1 MKRQLRSTSLRQRQ
15 LEEEEP
21 QTKSTEE
28 VMPVPVAKKGR
39 KRAMGSKKAVKP
51 IADPVAEE
59 APVELVQLDSNNNL
73 NGTLDNSV
81 NNERQEEDQKDE
93 EEEVIIMSLDDD
105 EDAQAGFSDNDSSQ
119 SIQMDAI
126 ISEDSTSQSSNTA
139 QSSKKSKKEYKCEIC
154 DKQFQ
159 GLNDLRKHLRI
170 HSDERPYPCSQC
182 DKKFRQAG
190 CLKNHVASQHGT
202 DEEFV
207 CTFCNKAF
215 PIKERLRLHLRV
227 HTGYKPYKCDM
238 CSKEFARGGQVREF
252 KFS

>member
-15 LEEEEP
+15 LEEDQP
-21 QTKSTEE
+21 QTKSIEE
-28 VMPVPVAKKGR
+28 TMPVPVVKNGR
-39 KRAMGSKKAVKP
+39 KRTSTVVRKKTVKP

-59 APVELVQLDSNNNL
+59 APVEPVQLDSNNNL
-73 NGTLDNSV
+73 NENSDNLV
-81 NNERQEEDQKDE
+81 NNERQEEDNKDE

-105 EDAQAGFSDNDSSQ
+105 EDAQAGFSDNESSQ

-126 ISEDSTSQSSNTA
+126 ISEDSTS

-227 HTGYKPYKCDM
+227 HTGYKPYKCDL
-238 CSKEFARGGQVREF
+238 CSKEFARGGQV
-252 KFS
+252 SAIINS